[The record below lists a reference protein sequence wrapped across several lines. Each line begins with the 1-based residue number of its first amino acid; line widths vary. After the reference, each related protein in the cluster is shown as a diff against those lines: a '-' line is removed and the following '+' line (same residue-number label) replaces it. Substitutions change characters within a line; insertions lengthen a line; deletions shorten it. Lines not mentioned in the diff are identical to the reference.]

1 MCTTIRNLT
10 RGSRWIHGQQVS
22 EKCGWKK
29 VTNQNDNWSSFTFYE
44 VLPSYWNS
52 PITDGQ
58 NTVLC
63 FDFMKLQM
71 RRKQANGMC
80 YRHLSSQIC
89 YFCLDEETKISF
101 FGHWSD
107 LLKVVTTNDSFL
119 ETISLEE
126 PRFTF
131 NICIFSSSSLR
142 MTLDWWPRY
151 ASYANDFWSQRRG

>member
-1 MCTTIRNLT
+1 MNKSDKMIT
-10 RGSRWIHGQQVS
+10 GPA
-22 EKCGWKK
+22 
-29 VTNQNDNWSSFTFYE
+29 
-44 VLPSYWNS
+44 LPFMRCSPNPWNS
-52 PITDGQ
+52 PVADGQ

-71 RRKQANGMC
+71 RRKQANDMC

-119 ETISLEE
+119 ETLSLQEA
-126 PRFTF
+126 RFTF

-142 MTLDWWPRY
+142 MMLD
-151 ASYANDFWSQRRG
+151 